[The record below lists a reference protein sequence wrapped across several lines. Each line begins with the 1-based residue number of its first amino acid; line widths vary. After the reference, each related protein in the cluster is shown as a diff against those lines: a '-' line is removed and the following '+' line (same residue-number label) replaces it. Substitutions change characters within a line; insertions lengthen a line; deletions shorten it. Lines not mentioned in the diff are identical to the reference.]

1 MNYYIQKEI
10 VKRDDDEPAEIYVLY
25 GDGCKIG
32 YVRYIDYKDNG
43 RHGYNI
49 RAVNEEL
56 LQMFQS
62 EIKNQFPNSE
72 NPYIRFIDTLFP
84 TK

>member
-10 VKRDDDEPAEIYVLY
+10 VKHDNEPTEIYVLY

-43 RHGYNI
+43 RHGYGI

-62 EIKNQFPNSE
+62 EIKNKFPNSE